1 MSASATRAGRKCTA
15 EWRRAVSR
23 YPCHNESHGCW
34 RLTEDGLLSE
44 MGKIEKLIQ
53 RVEKTQHGFLDIQ
66 KAADEVADGQPA
78 EENLRVAKQLFTSE
92 IYQARSLATFILGR
106 LAANSKE
113 ALEFLKRRV
122 SQDKDWRVQEILA
135 KAFDR
140 YCADV
145 GYEQALSVIKEWVAD
160 SSPNVRRAV
169 TEGLRIWTG
178 RPYFGDHPEVAI
190 QLLSQLRN
198 DESEYVRKSVGNA
211 LRDISKKHKEL
222 VRIELRGWDIA
233 NKRIEQTH
241 KLASK
246 FLQEKSAG

>member
-1 MSASATRAGRKCTA
+1 MDTIQT
-15 EWRRAVSR
+15 
-23 YPCHNESHGCW
+23 
-34 RLTEDGLLSE
+34 
-44 MGKIEKLIQ
+44 LIQ
-53 RVEKTQHGFLDIQ
+53 RVRKTQHGFLDIQ
-66 KAADEVADGQPA
+66 KAADEVVVGQA
-78 EENLRVAKQLFTSE
+78 AKASLRIAKQLFVSDV
-92 IYQARSLATFILGR
+92 YQARSLATFIFGR
-106 LAANSKE
+106 LAANSNE
-113 ALEFLKRRV
+113 SLEFLKRCV
-122 SQDKDWRVQEILA
+122 SQDNDWRVQEILA

-145 GYEQALSVIKEWVAD
+145 GYEQALSIIKEWLAD

-178 RPYFGDHPEVAI
+178 RPYFHDHPEVAV

-211 LRDISKKHKEL
+211 LRDVSKKHKEL
-222 VRIELRGWDIA
+222 VRIELQRWDIA

-246 FLQEKSAG
+246 FLQNRGAG

>member
-1 MSASATRAGRKCTA
+1 M
-15 EWRRAVSR
+15 
-23 YPCHNESHGCW
+23 
-34 RLTEDGLLSE
+34 D
-44 MGKIEKLIQ
+44 MIEELIQ
-53 RVEKTQHGFLDIQ
+53 RVQKTQHGFLDIQ
-66 KAADEVADGQPA
+66 QAADEVADGQPA
-78 EENLRVAKQLFTSE
+78 EESLRIAKQLFTSE
-92 IYQARSLATFILGR
+92 IYQTRSLATFIFGR
-106 LAANSKE
+106 LAANSKKS
-113 ALEFLKRRV
+113 LEFLKRRV
-122 SQDKDWRVQEILA
+122 SQDTDWRVQEILA

-145 GYEQALSVIKEWVAD
+145 GYQQALPVIKEWLAD

-178 RPYFGDHPEVAI
+178 RPYFQDHPEVAI

-222 VRIELRGWDIA
+222 VKNELKRWDSA
-233 NKRIEQTH
+233 DKRIKQTH

-246 FLQEKSAG
+246 FLSRMDAG